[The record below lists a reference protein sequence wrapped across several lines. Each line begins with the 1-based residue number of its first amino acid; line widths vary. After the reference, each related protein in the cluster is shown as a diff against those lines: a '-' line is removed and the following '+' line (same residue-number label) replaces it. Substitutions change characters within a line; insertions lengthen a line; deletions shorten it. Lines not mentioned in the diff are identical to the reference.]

1 MDACNE
7 YEVHFTCTVNK
18 TELQWRIDF
27 SRGPEISD
35 IMARY
40 FSNDIIGSRR
50 DVVTKR
56 ATAYT
61 FNLISMT
68 PLTSTMTAN
77 ASRDLNEAIVICQDG
92 FTDAALKD
100 TIAIHGN

>member
-1 MDACNE
+1 
-7 YEVHFTCTVNK
+7 
-18 TELQWRIDF
+18 
-27 SRGPEISD
+27 
-35 IMARY
+35 MARY

-61 FNLISMT
+61 FNLTSTT

-77 ASRDLNEAIVICQDG
+77 ASRDLNGAIVICQDG
-92 FTDAALKD
+92 FNDAALKD
-100 TIAIHGN
+100 TIIVHGENINKIYLVMHS